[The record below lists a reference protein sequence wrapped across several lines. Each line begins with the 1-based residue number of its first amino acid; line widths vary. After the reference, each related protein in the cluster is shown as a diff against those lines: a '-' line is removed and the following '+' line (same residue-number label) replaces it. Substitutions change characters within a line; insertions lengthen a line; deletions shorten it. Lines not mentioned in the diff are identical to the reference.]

1 MSPGPLSFP
10 EDEPSGDRPAEAP
23 EHPAPHIPPP
33 ARPPARYGWV
43 AGVVIAAILVY
54 IGLNTLRNSG
64 SVTRGVDPGH
74 RLPPFATPLALSRR
88 NADANVATRPH
99 EGQQGRRPACQV
111 QGPGILNICQQYAGA
126 PVVLALVATKDSGCA
141 AQLDELARART
152 RFPDVHFVAVA
163 ARTDRGALRKEIRRR
178 RWDFPVGFDRDG
190 AIFARYGII
199 DCPTMVFAYPGG
211 IAMRT
216 TVKPLRG
223 GKLTA
228 AVRRLVAGAERRGWR
243 PPHPARGGGG
253 TP

>member
-88 NADANVATRPH
+88 NADANVATCTYCTDT
-99 EGQQGRRPACQV
+99 GTCNTGNAC
-111 QGPGILNICQQYAGA
+111 PGNIN
-126 PVVLALVATKDSGCA
+126 PTDS
-141 AQLDELARART
+141 
-152 RFPDVHFVAVA
+152 AV
-163 ARTDRGALRKEIRRR
+163 
-178 RWDFPVGFDRDG
+178 
-190 AIFARYGII
+190 
-199 DCPTMVFAYPGG
+199 DCSHG
-211 IAMRT
+211 
-216 TVKPLRG
+216 
-223 GKLTA
+223 
-228 AVRRLVAGAERRGWR
+228 
-243 PPHPARGGGG
+243 
-253 TP
+253 